1 MYAGERDH
9 PPDAGAKFH
18 QDLLFGSPE
27 WHSVYATLRNSIE
40 GFNGYIKDGAH
51 EALDDP
57 ERRRLRGVAAQ
68 SVLVAFLLLGANLRK
83 ISAFLSEARAI
94 EAGRVRRLP
103 RRRQTKPLNTWR
115 PTTAVRDLAS
125 PDPPQTA

>member
-1 MYAGERDH
+1 VTI

-27 WHSVYATLRNSIE
+27 WHSVYSTLRNSIE
-40 GFNGYIKDGAH
+40 GFNGYVKDGAH
-51 EALDDP
+51 EALDDS

-94 EAGRVRRLP
+94 EAGTVKRLP
-103 RRRQTKPLNTWR
+103 RRRQTKALDTWR
-115 PTTAVRDLAS
+115 PTAVIADVAP
-125 PDPPQTA
+125 PDPPLTA